1 MRGVVA
7 LYSRKVRFLYDD
19 CMKTLARLNAL
30 SSTARR
36 DRNLLEEVEGGR
48 DARATMT
55 VAYDDDILA
64 RPEFER
70 VHVSQ
75 YGSQAFQMAASEQL
89 EAAFE
94 VVGDRHTVRDED
106 HINLLELQMPIDD
119 DHARMDEEY
128 DFNMQFHA
136 GRRVSVHEDDEEYM
150 DFQIARPDETIDEQ
164 LPLVA
169 EDEEPLEEEP
179 IGTQL
184 KRMREREAEAA
195 RLMALPEPMMKR
207 RRIARLAR
215 SRVFIFDEQTH
226 IGADVFRHWLANTD
240 DIVLDRPNLDDADS
254 AINSTDAERDF
265 FFHAPVFMTNASIC
279 ARSALGL
286 FVVDPA
292 TRFAFEQFANAPP
305 PDAYESDDE
314 RRRLYD
320 IMYDEHGNIRS
331 AEKMRAVHSAKKST
345 PGSFAGFF
353 NRDKT
358 PSTHFKSGRSSGLGF
373 ESGSK
378 VAGTFIPEE
387 PEDAFPIPENY
398 DDILGEELDF
408 SKPGSSRRR
417 HMTTPTQPSL
427 LETEEDELYRGAS
440 PRDIGKASM
449 NLLQFLSR
457 AVFTSA
463 KTDTEME
470 SVSLTDLCV
479 INHLSRAKAARLFYQ
494 TLVLVGA
501 DYLTAYQDDSGRL
514 QGYGEITLTPGPR
527 FTYADGA
534 GESTR
539 RERYE

>member
-30 SSTARR
+30 SASSTRR
-36 DRNLLEEVEGGR
+36 DRNLLEETEGGR

-75 YGSQAFQMAASEQL
+75 YESQAFQMAASEQL

-94 VVGDRHTVRDED
+94 VVGDRHTVRDDD
-106 HINLLELQMPIDD
+106 HINLLELQMPMDD
-119 DHARMDEEY
+119 EYARMDEEY
-128 DFNMQFHA
+128 DCDMQFHA
-136 GRRVSVHEDDEEYM
+136 GRRVGAHDDDDDDEEYM

-164 LPLVA
+164 LPLAA
-169 EDEEPLEEEP
+169 EDEYPLEEEP

-195 RLMALPEPMMKR
+195 RLMALPDPVMKKR
-207 RRIARLAR
+207 RVAHLAR

-226 IGADVFRHWLANTD
+226 IGADVFRHWLAKTD
-240 DIVLDRPNLDDADS
+240 DIVLDRPDLDDAET
-254 AINSTDAERDF
+254 AINGTDAERDF

-286 FVVDPA
+286 FVSDPA
-292 TRFAFEQFANAPP
+292 ARFAFEQFANAPP

-314 RRRLYD
+314 QRRLYD
-320 IMYDEHGNIRS
+320 MMYDEHGNIRS

-378 VAGTFIPEE
+378 VAAFIPEE

-417 HMTTPTQPSL
+417 HTTTPTQPSL
-427 LETEEDELYRGAS
+427 LETEEDDYYAGAL

-501 DYLTAYQDDSGRL
+501 DYLTAYQDENEP
-514 QGYGEITLTPGPR
+514 YGEITLTPGHR
-527 FTYADGA
+527 FAYADGA
-534 GESTR
+534 AE
-539 RERYE
+539 

>member
-119 DHARMDEEY
+119 DQARMDEEY

-164 LPLVA
+164 LPLAA

-226 IGADVFRHWLANTD
+226 IGADVFFWYG
-240 DIVLDRPNLDDADS
+240 
-254 AINSTDAERDF
+254 
-265 FFHAPVFMTNASIC
+265 APS
-279 ARSALGL
+279 
-286 FVVDPA
+286 
-292 TRFAFEQFANAPP
+292 
-305 PDAYESDDE
+305 
-314 RRRLYD
+314 
-320 IMYDEHGNIRS
+320 
-331 AEKMRAVHSAKKST
+331 
-345 PGSFAGFF
+345 
-353 NRDKT
+353 
-358 PSTHFKSGRSSGLGF
+358 
-373 ESGSK
+373 
-378 VAGTFIPEE
+378 
-387 PEDAFPIPENY
+387 
-398 DDILGEELDF
+398 
-408 SKPGSSRRR
+408 
-417 HMTTPTQPSL
+417 
-427 LETEEDELYRGAS
+427 
-440 PRDIGKASM
+440 
-449 NLLQFLSR
+449 
-457 AVFTSA
+457 
-463 KTDTEME
+463 
-470 SVSLTDLCV
+470 
-479 INHLSRAKAARLFYQ
+479 
-494 TLVLVGA
+494 
-501 DYLTAYQDDSGRL
+501 
-514 QGYGEITLTPGPR
+514 
-527 FTYADGA
+527 
-534 GESTR
+534 
-539 RERYE
+539 